1 MYTLA
6 IPKSQERRAVS
17 YLKDNWI
24 EFEDNNTGDGFVN
37 LSFPNKD
44 ENEFRDIIMKLKAQ
58 GVTLIGA
65 DEELTEKKISK
76 LSDLV
81 KNIKN
86 EIPNLTTEQKLRK
99 LIRKTIR
106 E

>member
-1 MYTLA
+1 MFTIA
-6 IPKSQERRAVS
+6 IPKNQQRRALS

-24 EFEDNNTGDGFVN
+24 DFEENNTGDGFLN
-37 LSFPNKD
+37 LSFPGMD
-44 ENEFRDIIMKLKAQ
+44 EEAFRSIIMKLKQQ

-81 KNIKN
+81 KNLKN
-86 EIPNLTTEQKLRK
+86 KVPNLQEEKLRK

-106 E
+106 Q

>member
-1 MYTLA
+1 MFTIA
-6 IPKSQERRAVS
+6 IPKNQQRRALS

-24 EFEDNNTGDGFVN
+24 DYEENNTGDGFLN
-37 LSFPNKD
+37 LSFPGMG
-44 ENEFRDIIMKLKAQ
+44 EEAFRNIVMKLKSQ

-81 KNIKN
+81 KNLKN
-86 EIPNLTTEQKLRK
+86 KVPNLQEEKVRKVIRK
-99 LIRKTIR
+99 LIRQ
-106 E
+106 